1 MIIEQRIK
9 DFEALGF
16 GMFVHFGLYS
26 ILGKGEWSKHI
37 YKIPDSEYEPLIN
50 EFEPD
55 LDWAEKL
62 VQTAKNT
69 GCKYITLTT
78 RHHDGFS
85 LYDTKGLNTYDAP
98 HSKCKRDIVK
108 EFTDACNKQGIIPFF
123 YHTLLDWYNKDYK
136 NDFNKYLEYLRK
148 SIEILCVNYG
158 KIGGFWFDGMWD
170 KKNADWQEDALYG
183 VIRKYQPQAMIIN
196 NTGLYE
202 RGAKGHIEIDST
214 TFERGRPEASEESGA
229 VKHLAAEMCQTL
241 GCTWGYGAEDI
252 DYKSPATLI
261 SDLCCCR
268 RYGANLLLNVGPMPN
283 GKLRALDTE
292 ILKAVSVWTSK
303 YGQAV
308 YNVIPSGIKVENNNE
323 NFILKGENCYY
334 LFCYGIG
341 MGGDGNV
348 VIGENAASS
357 KFKFNQ
363 KIKDIYWLDNN
374 SPAVYEINGDT
385 VTVNTAKFA
394 YGINYVI
401 RVAKIEI

>member
-1 MIIEQRIK
+1 MIIEKRIK
-9 DFEALGF
+9 EFEKLGF

-37 YKIPDSEYEPLIN
+37 YKIPDNEYEPLKDK
-50 EFEPD
+50 FEPD
-55 LDWAEKL
+55 TDWAEKL
-62 VQTAKNT
+62 AETARNT

-85 LYDTKGLNTYDAP
+85 LYDTKGMNDYDAP
-98 HSKCKRDIVK
+98 HSKCRRDIVK
-108 EFTDACNKQGIIPFF
+108 EFVDACNKHGIIPFF
-123 YHTLLDWYNKDYK
+123 YHTLLDWYNKDYV
-136 NDFNKYLEYLRK
+136 NDFNSYLEYLRK
-148 SIEILCVNYG
+148 SIEILCTNYG

-183 VIRKYQPQAMIIN
+183 VIRKYQPDAMIIN

-214 TFERGRPEASEESGA
+214 TFERGRPEKNNNADTR
-229 VKHLAAEMCQTL
+229 KYLAAEMCQTL

-261 SDLCCCR
+261 GDLCCCR

-283 GKLRALDTE
+283 GTLRALDPE
-292 ILKAVSVWTSK
+292 ILKVVGKWTTA
-303 YGQAV
+303 YGEAI
-308 YNVIPSGIKVENNNE
+308 YNTVPTDIKIENKSE
-323 NFILKGENCYY
+323 DFILKGENCYY
-334 LFCYGIG
+334 LFVNGVG

-348 VIGENAASS
+348 VISDDKKNSRFCLNED
-357 KFKFNQ
+357 
-363 KIKDIYWLDNN
+363 IKNITWLDNN
-374 SPAVYEINGDT
+374 TPALFTKEQDV

-394 YGINYVI
+394 YGTNYIV